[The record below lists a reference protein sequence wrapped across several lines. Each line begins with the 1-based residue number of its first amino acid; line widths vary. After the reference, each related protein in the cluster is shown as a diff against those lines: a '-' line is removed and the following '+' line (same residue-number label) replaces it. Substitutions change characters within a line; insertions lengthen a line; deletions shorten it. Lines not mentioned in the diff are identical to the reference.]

1 MDDKIRGSIEHGI
14 ELQIE
19 GSILNGDNKWV
30 FEEYPIS
37 SKKDF
42 LLGFTIGKLMY
53 LAWTIFKDNNYD
65 ATDSD
70 LEVVREIIRR
80 RIPEI
85 ERKIITELNL

>member
-37 SKKDF
+37 SKK
-42 LLGFTIGKLMY
+42 K
-53 LAWTIFKDNNYD
+53 IF
-65 ATDSD
+65 S
-70 LEVVREIIRR
+70 
-80 RIPEI
+80 
-85 ERKIITELNL
+85 